1 LNSVVR
7 NAGFYNIGWF
17 GGAGEDFGR
26 DVAGSCRGVNLM

>member
-17 GGAGEDFGR
+17 DGAVRVFGR
-26 DVAGSCRGVNLM
+26 DVSRIGLGVNLM